1 MPTLTKQVFDNF
13 KQNWQ
18 AQGKISDR
26 SHLRSWLF
34 DKAELI
40 QLLQNASKTV
50 DYVRFYL
57 YEADLQNEESIG
69 LALIAVH
76 GGSAT
81 EGGTDLIPNDNQIV
95 VSFPYTA
102 NKEDRNS
109 PLYQAPPLSSFQDRL
124 STSPREDNQI
134 TLEQAQVLIG
144 IYLGTDLDPEGN
156 TWEFPCAKEQGGKLV
171 RVRAFRFPVADLQ
184 ALLAK
189 PEVAFI
195 RQYLATKVALASLP
209 SIAQDENGL
218 AALVMLG
225 TDADGKDI
233 YYQSNKEN
241 QEENQEEEEDTGI
254 YDMGTLCPNFC
265 DDND

>member
-1 MPTLTKQVFDNF
+1 MPTLTKQEFDNF
-13 KQNWQ
+13 KRNWQ
-18 AQGKISDR
+18 TQGKITNR
-26 SHLRSWLF
+26 VQLRSWLF
-34 DKAELI
+34 DKAELEN
-40 QLLQNASKTV
+40 LLQNASKSV
-50 DYVRFYL
+50 DYIRFYL
-57 YEADLQNEESIG
+57 YETDLQNEESIG
-69 LALIAVH
+69 LAAIAVH

-81 EGGTDLIPNDNQIV
+81 QGGTDLIPNDNQIV

-109 PLYQAPPLSSFQDRL
+109 PLYKAPPLSSFQDNL

-134 TLEQAQVLIG
+134 TLAQAQVLIG
-144 IYLGTDLDPEGN
+144 TYLGTDLDPEGKK
-156 TWEFPCAKEQGGKLV
+156 WEFPCAKEQDGTLV

-233 YYQSNKEN
+233 YYQSDKEN
-241 QEENQEEEEDTGI
+241 QEENQEEDDTGI
-254 YDMGTLCPNFC
+254 YDFSKLCPDWC
-265 DDND
+265 DDNN